1 MTGAFVNK
9 VESLTKLGTRDY
21 IDKLYTEFYP
31 ELFELLGDMGNQVRS
46 CEDYTDT
53 GAILTILGNMTNEL
67 QEMTNKEKFVLF
79 PYLLKLEEE
88 NKKCCNEKPFENLK
102 HHLTNIRGAVND
114 LTYFN
119 QTLKEEN
126 TEVAGTIQSLLNDF
140 EETLTA
146 LQDHKERFLYR
157 KYLSLF

>member
-1 MTGAFVNK
+1 MTGEFINK

-21 IDKLYTEFYP
+21 IEKLFSELYP
-31 ELFELLGDMGNQVRS
+31 YLFDLLEEIGNQVRN
-46 CEDYTDT
+46 CEDYSDT
-53 GAILTILGNMTNEL
+53 GAIKSILSNTTNEL

-88 NKKCCNEKPFENLK
+88 NKKCCNGKPFENLK
-102 HHLTNIRGAVND
+102 QHLTNIRSAVND

-126 TEVAGTIQSLLNDF
+126 CEVGGTTQVLLNEFD
-140 EETLTA
+140 ETLTA
-146 LQDHKERFLYR
+146 VQDHKERFLYR